1 MEFRHASG
9 GIAIESKIP
18 AMVFQ
23 AVPTASTDVVSG
35 VVTAVVAIAVV
46 FVLLLAVGF
55 FLLVRRRRG
64 SAEVPVPGR
73 DVDDLADLSR
83 SANIALV
90 RLDDAV
96 KENEDEVGFA
106 AAQFGDERTRGFA
119 DAIAGARAG
128 LTEAFRL
135 KQELDDSVPDS
146 HTKQREWNQKILRLC
161 ETAQDALTRESGTFD
176 ALRRDE
182 SNAPSE
188 LKAVGLLI
196 VSTSMRVPGA
206 DATLAELSH
215 SYSPAVIDGVRENVN
230 EARAQLRAA
239 GEKAGAAE
247 RLLADPGATG
257 AADLAGDARSGAQ
270 EAAGLIDAV
279 ESLAESL
286 TRDSA
291 RLNELAARTEADL
304 AEARAA
310 RDAAPDP
317 DAGGR
322 IADAITAIESDIS
335 HLDRADPAA
344 SIARL
349 QSGIAALDSALA
361 KARNQAQRAE
371 HAIAALAGVLVSAHS
386 QITATEEFISGNRG
400 GIGAE
405 ARTRLA
411 EAKRLLTVAE
421 AQADPVD
428 ALDTAR
434 SSATYSR
441 DADALARYDALR

>member
-1 MEFRHASG
+1 
-9 GIAIESKIP
+9 
-18 AMVFQ
+18 MVFQ
-23 AVPTASTDVVSG
+23 AIHAASNDVVSG
-35 VVTAVVAIAVV
+35 VATAVVAIAVV
-46 FVLLLAVGF
+46 FVVLLAIGF
-55 FLLVRRRRG
+55 VLLVRRRRR
-64 SAEVPVPGR
+64 SPEVTAPSHET
-73 DVDDLADLSR
+73 DDLADLAR
-83 SANIALV
+83 QANIALV

-96 KENEDEVGFA
+96 RDNEDEVGFA

-119 DAIAGARAG
+119 DAVAGARAS

-135 KQELDDSVPDS
+135 KQQLDDSVPDS
-146 HTKQREWNQKILRLC
+146 HTKQREWNQRILRLC
-161 ETAQDALTRESGTFD
+161 ETAQDVLARESAEFD

-196 VSTSMRVPGA
+196 VSASMRVPGA
-206 DATLAELSH
+206 DATLVALSRN
-215 SYSPAVIDGVRENVN
+215 YSPAVIDAQRENVT

-247 RLLADPGATG
+247 RLLTDPGATG
-257 AADLAGDARSGAQ
+257 VAELAKEARAGAQ
-270 EAAGLIDAV
+270 EAARLIDAV

-286 TRDSA
+286 ARDSA
-291 RLNELAARTEADL
+291 RLNELTARTEADH

-310 RDAAPDP
+310 RDSAPDP
-317 DAGGR
+317 ESGAR
-322 IADAITAIESDIS
+322 IADAITAIESEIG

-361 KARNQAQRAE
+361 KARNQAERAE
-371 HAIAALAGVLVSAHS
+371 HARAALTGVLVSAHS
-386 QITATEEFISGNRG
+386 QIAATEEFISGNRG